1 MKYGSLIIEKK
12 EYVYLK
18 RILNISEYVEDFQ
31 TQKSLIRLGEE
42 LKNALIVDEDDIPK
56 DIVRFTSHVTVRSEI
71 GWEKTIQI
79 VIPAEKDAKND
90 KISVL
95 RPMGAALFG
104 YAEGDSMTWDFLT
117 GKQQLKIVSVIQ
129 MEDQKI
135 NVTT

>member
-1 MKYGSLIIEKK
+1 MKYGSLIVEKK

-18 RILNISEYVEDFQ
+18 RILNISGYVEDFQ

-42 LKNALIVDEDDIPK
+42 LKNALIVDENDIPK

-71 GWEKTIQI
+71 GWEKTMQI

-95 RPMGAALFG
+95 TPMGAALFG
-104 YAEGDSMTWDFLT
+104 YAEGDSMIWDFPA
-117 GKQQLKIVSVIQ
+117 GKQRLTIVSVAQ
-129 MEDQKI
+129 MENQKMDV
-135 NVTT
+135 VT